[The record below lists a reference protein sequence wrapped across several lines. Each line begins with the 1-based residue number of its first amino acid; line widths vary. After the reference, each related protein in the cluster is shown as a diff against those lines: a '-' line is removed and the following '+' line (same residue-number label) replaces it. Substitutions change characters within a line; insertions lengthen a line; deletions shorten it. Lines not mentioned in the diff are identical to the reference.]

1 MVGRCSRRSDLTP
14 RRGGLMTNWCSSSII
29 VSTLPTPLGLLNGSI
44 LLVAPLL
51 PPSCSLSLSSNISF
65 FPFSLYRVCNNP
77 PPTPTHPDHSVC
89 LCRGRHRGSLI
100 ALYCHKVKFI
110 TLTAP
115 THTAYFE
122 PAEIRF
128 LYLLGWHRD
137 SFTLSRDRKRD
148 NVMWEKVRGS
158 SAGTDAHCDAPAGR
172 MKT

>member
-1 MVGRCSRRSDLTP
+1 MVGRCSHRSDLTP
-14 RRGGLMTNWCSSSII
+14 RRGGLMTNWCPSSII

-44 LLVAPLL
+44 LLVAPLF

-65 FPFSLYRVCNNP
+65 FPFSLYRVSNNP

-100 ALYCHKVKFI
+100 ALYCHEVKFI
-110 TLTAP
+110 TLIAP

-128 LYLLGWHRD
+128 CIYQAGIE
-137 SFTLSRDRKRD
+137 TASR
-148 NVMWEKVRGS
+148 
-158 SAGTDAHCDAPAGR
+158 SAGTEGEITSCGR
-172 MKT
+172 RSEGARREQTPIVMHQLGE